1 MKADKRKTETEV
13 ANTGVVGA
21 EEADAEE
28 TEVEVTDTE
37 VTNTGIADGGI
48 TGTQVVDTGV
58 PGEEPPSPRAEIS
71 CKRLGSGALGAILL
85 AEGYSSLSVEIL
97 GLRRLVPYVG
107 STVLVT
113 SIVLAAYLAALAIG
127 YERGGKLAAA
137 GGNLRGMLGARLG
150 IAACLAAFWL
160 SDFGIA
166 LVFDGP
172 RIILDE
178 PGWEFPELLSTV
190 LYSVLG
196 IAPIGWLLAESILLA
211 YGCAKPKNPSERA
224 GNVFALSTVGNVA
237 GSLLTAF
244 VILSFF
250 GTSAA
255 MIIIVVCLLIAAAIA
270 VPKVPV
276 FITGVSVTFI
286 LVFVSV
292 ILYGQLDYDKEFS
305 HRNVYGDYKVIE
317 GSLVEGPEESTA
329 DPSRTL
335 SMNGLTMSR
344 DDPEG
349 RGFDYVEL
357 IEDDICA
364 AESKTVLVLGAAGRT
379 LGRGRDCSADITF
392 VDIDSYQY
400 EIADEFL
407 YGDPPGGLT
416 IKDGRVFL
424 QTTDKHWDFIV
435 SDVFSHRGDAPTH
448 MLSHEFFTIA
458 RERLNDDGV
467 FFVNIIIL
475 NDEMRFRTRIDR
487 TIRSVFAYCDA
498 RPGPLEY
505 RSSWMAKVESNSTF
519 IYRCPRSSLDGDRT
533 IYTDDLG
540 RADFDLGVR

>member
-1 MKADKRKTETEV
+1 MRRKTETEV
-13 ANTGVVGA
+13 ANTVVVGA
-21 EEADAEE
+21 EEADTGVAEAE
-28 TEVEVTDTE
+28 KADTEGTEVADDEVTE
-37 VTNTGIADGGI
+37 
-48 TGTQVVDTGV
+48 TQVEDTGV
-58 PGEEPPSPRAEIS
+58 AGEEPPSPPRAETS
-71 CKRLGSGALGAILL
+71 YKRLGSGALGAILL

-97 GLRRLVPYVG
+97 GLRRLVPHVG

-137 GGNLRGMLGARLG
+137 GGNLRSMLGARLA

-166 LVFDGP
+166 LVFDVPQAIVGGQ
-172 RIILDE
+172 
-178 PGWEFPELLSTV
+178 GWEFPGLLSTV

-270 VPKVPV
+270 APKAPV
-276 FITGVSVTFI
+276 FTTSVSVTFI

-292 ILYGQLDYDKEFS
+292 VLYGQLDYDGEFL

-317 GSLVEGPEESTA
+317 YPEESTA
-329 DPSRTL
+329 DSSRAL
-335 SMNGLTMSR
+335 SMNGSHMSR

-357 IEDDICA
+357 IEDDICT
-364 AESKTVLVLGAAGRT
+364 AESRTVLVLGAAGRT

-392 VDIDSYQY
+392 VDIDPYQR

-424 QTTDKHWDFIV
+424 QTTDKRWDFIV
-435 SDVFSHRGDAPTH
+435 FDVFSYRGDAPTH

-467 FFVNIIIL
+467 FFANIIVL
-475 NDEMRFRTRIDR
+475 NNEMRFRTRIDR

-498 RPGPLEY
+498 RPGPLKY
-505 RSSWMAKVESNSTF
+505 RSSWMAKVESDSTF

-540 RADFDLGVR
+540 RADFDTGVR